1 MTDVFDPYH
10 KWLGIPLGRRP
21 PNHYEM
27 LGIALYE
34 SDLDVIENAA
44 DRRMSH
50 IKTFASGPQA
60 KISQLLLNQLSEA
73 RVCLCSDQSRKAY
86 DLQLQKQLAATGGSE
101 AGTSSSR
108 RAGSKARSGG
118 SGLRLG
124 LTMLA
129 ASLIVCYLAFTHG
142 WASFNN
148 LQAANNEPNPEKIS
162 DGKSKP
168 KDPPKTGG
176 HDEPVTVVVEPPQPE
191 PPTNDQAI
199 KAAPKVEDPPEE
211 VAVPEPEQPANPPG
225 PEYYSGLDRAF
236 TALSDYDYVAFEQ
249 YRLGVKK
256 LASDQQL
263 DAKIVDAN
271 LKTLDE
277 IGDGYRAI
285 WRLVAVAIPKLR
297 RNKTLNVPE
306 DKRYRIVT
314 AVSDRL
320 QVECRIA
327 GKRVK
332 ENYLR
337 KAGDPPIYENMPTSL
352 ATHLAKLAIK
362 KRMLKDEL
370 DLGLAARGA
379 DFFRDLNFDQLPVE
393 PRTRWSVVEEE
404 WLSTAGEN

>member
-1 MTDVFDPYH
+1 MTDAFDPYH

-86 DLQLQKQLAATGGSE
+86 DLQLQKQLAATAGSE
-101 AGTSSSR
+101 GRPSSSR
-108 RAGSKARSGG
+108 RARSGG

-148 LQAANNEPNPEKIS
+148 LQAANNIPDTGEIL

-168 KDPPKTGG
+168 NAPPKTGG

-191 PPTNDQAI
+191 PPPKDQAI
-199 KAAPKVEDPPEE
+199 MATPKVEDPPEE
-211 VAVPEPEQPANPPG
+211 VAVPEPEKPANPPG
-225 PEYYSGLDRAF
+225 PEFYTGLDRAF

-277 IGDGYRAI
+277 IGDGYQAI
-285 WRLVAVAIPKLR
+285 WQLVAAAIPKLL

-320 QVECRIA
+320 QVECRVA

-332 ENYLR
+332 KNYLR
-337 KAGDPPIYENMPTSL
+337 KAGNPPIYENMPTSL

-362 KRMLKDEL
+362 KRMLEDEL
-370 DLGLAARGA
+370 DLDLAARGA
-379 DFFRDLNFDQLPVE
+379 DFFRYLDFDQLPVE
-393 PRTRWSVVEEE
+393 PRTRWSVVEEK